1 MEAYQV
7 RVLAEQIELDEKL
20 QKLEAFVNVAVIF
33 GKLPEEEQE
42 RLKRQLSYM
51 KEYNAVLRERIE
63 AFLK

>member
-7 RVLAEQIELDEKL
+7 RVLAEQIELYEKL